1 MRIDRLPHG
10 RVHAVGAA
18 GLETATMVR
27 YLVESGVDDIVLHDE
42 AADLETAFWLAHRYQ
57 PPEHIDRSRRA
68 LERCAELR
76 TAGDYLAGIEE
87 AAVLLVP
94 VSWMLRK
101 ERARLEAQADR
112 FVLYPDACFDLF
124 AGPVIAITGSYG
136 KTTTS
141 RFAGTL
147 VDGVVCGNDREF
159 CFDLGRLASATADE
173 RLVFET
179 SNRHLANGY
188 RRVSDVG
195 VVTGITLNHEPDHGS
210 FEAYRQAK
218 YRMADH
224 CRDLLYHES
233 IPQRFDDA
241 DPLVVNGASYGTTG
255 AWRLTAPVAGG
266 PEVSGP
272 AGLGASLPG
281 AQQLSA
287 LNRDNA
293 LAAAAA
299 ALLSGVDAGSIAHR
313 SAELDGSRPH
323 YRQAVTH
330 RDGRVVVNDAASC
343 MPAATTALVASLDQP
358 FVLICGGDRE
368 RYREG
373 EFDEL
378 AAALATNP
386 CTTFVVTTGPMAA
399 HLEAALASAGYSS
412 LARADSIGDALERA
426 LDVEAAAVVFS
437 PACGTGSLFIDKHER
452 GELFDAALDRLV
464 PTGQTTR

>member
-1 MRIDRLPHG
+1 M
-10 RVHAVGAA
+10 HAVGAA

-27 YLVESGVDDIVLHDE
+27 YLVESGVDGIVLHDD
-42 AADLETAFWLAHRYQ
+42 AADLETAFWMAHRYQ
-57 PPEHIDRSRRA
+57 PPEHVDRSRRA
-68 LERCAELR
+68 LQQCGELR
-76 TAGDYLAGIEE
+76 TGDGYLAGIED
-87 AAVLLVP
+87 AAVLLIP
-94 VSWMLRK
+94 VSWMLRHD
-101 ERARLEAQADR
+101 RARLAALADR

-124 AGPVIAITGSYG
+124 AGPVIAVTGSYG

-159 CFDLGRLASATADE
+159 CFDLGRLASAPPDE

-188 RRVSDVG
+188 RRISDVG

-218 YRMADH
+218 YRMAEH

-241 DPLVVNGASYGTTG
+241 HPLVANGVSYGPTG
-255 AWRLTAPVAGG
+255 AWRLEVPVAGG
-266 PEVSGP
+266 PVISGP
-272 AGLGASLPG
+272 DGLVAPLPG
-281 AQQLSA
+281 ARLLSVP
-287 LNRDNA
+287 NRDNA

-299 ALLSGVDAGSIAHR
+299 ALLSGVDANSIAER
-313 SAELDGSRPH
+313 SLELDAARPH

-343 MPAATTALVASLDQP
+343 MPAATTALVSSLDEP

-368 RYREG
+368 RYRDG

-378 AAALATNP
+378 AGALATNP
-386 CTTFVVTTGPMAA
+386 CTTFVITTGPMAA
-399 HLEAALASAGYSS
+399 HLEHALAAAGYSS
-412 LARADSIGDALERA
+412 LARADGISEALERA
-426 LDVEAAAVVFS
+426 LEVEGAAVVFS